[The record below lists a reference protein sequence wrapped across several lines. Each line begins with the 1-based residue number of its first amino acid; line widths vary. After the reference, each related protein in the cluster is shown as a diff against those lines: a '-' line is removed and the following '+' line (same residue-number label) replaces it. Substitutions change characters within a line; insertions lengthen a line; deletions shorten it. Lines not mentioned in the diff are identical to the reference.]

1 MRGGLPLTP
10 GGPFGDVLMRKSVQL
25 TTLALVL

>member
-1 MRGGLPLTP
+1 MCGGSPLTP
-10 GGPFGDVLMRKSVQL
+10 GGSFGDVRMRKSVQL